1 MFRKLLE
8 GWKKTRRG
16 DRIIIG
22 LALILGL
29 AGILYP
35 FLWDWLVG
43 TPDNLQVII
52 HSLGAEKQIVP
63 MGSVPPEGR
72 ELQVEGPIGDHLVQI
87 KQEGVRVIAPEA
99 DPLKI
104 CEKTGWIRRPGATI
118 VCVPNQLAV
127 WLEGRDEH
135 GLDGISE

>member
-1 MFRKLLE
+1 MLRKLLQ
-8 GWKKTRRG
+8 GWKKIRKG

-63 MGSVPPEGR
+63 MESLPPAGR

-87 KQEGVRVIAPEA
+87 KPEGVRVIAPEA

-104 CEKTGWIRRPGATI
+104 CEKTGWIRRPGAAI

-127 WLEGRDEH
+127 WLEGQDEPD
-135 GLDGISE
+135 LDGISE